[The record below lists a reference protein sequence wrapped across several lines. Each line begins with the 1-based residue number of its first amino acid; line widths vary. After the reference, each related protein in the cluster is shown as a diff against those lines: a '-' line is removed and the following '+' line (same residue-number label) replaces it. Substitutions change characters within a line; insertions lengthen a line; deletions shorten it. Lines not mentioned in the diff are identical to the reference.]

1 MSGGS
6 HSLCGCCREET
17 VSCSCQ
23 ESNTD
28 FPFQLVVCSFHIELF
43 WFPCWRLVWEV
54 RLFITYALPSDN
66 SPELLV
72 TVRYLPYWR
81 SWLVIQSVSQPVVKS
96 LNCTELWER
105 ENRARSLVDHERFC
119 GYVQIVGTLVS
130 RKCEARRS
138 SALSCQKYSLCR
150 NPSVK

>member
-1 MSGGS
+1 MRSGGS
-6 HSLCGCCREET
+6 QILCGCCREET

-28 FPFQLVVCSFHIELF
+28 FPVQLVCSYHIEVF

-54 RLFITYALPSDN
+54 RLFITLALPSDN

-72 TVRYLPYWR
+72 TVPYLPYW
-81 SWLVIQSVSQPVVKS
+81 SYDYLVSQSFVKF
-96 LNCTELWER
+96 LNCTKFER
-105 ENRARSLVDHERFC
+105 GKIRARYLVDHEHFC

-130 RKCEARRS
+130 RKCEAGRS
-138 SALSCQKYSLCR
+138 SPLSCQKYSLCW